1 MCWYKNEMLVNEILD
16 YACVRLTENETQRVK
31 EACMQCLAEETK
43 LKERLIHV
51 LRACPEDSNELM
63 PDERKYVA
71 ERLFEQLFDRNLL
84 DAETLTFVFV
94 SLWTM
99 RRPYQYFT
107 SDKLRLIFRK
117 LQKPVAD
124 AFSNINDL
132 PEELTI
138 YRGIRGFQ
146 LDRKNLGF
154 SWTLN
159 RDKAINFGTG
169 TNQCDGFLLCATANR
184 DDIIAYF
191 NGREEEEI
199 IILPENVREIMISL
213 VYKHNE

>member
-31 EACMQCLAEETK
+31 EACMQCLTEGME
-43 LKERLIHV
+43 LKKRLVNV
-51 LRACPEDSNELM
+51 LHACPKDSNELM

-71 ERLFEQLFDRNLL
+71 ERFFEQLYDRELL
-84 DAETLTFVFV
+84 DMDTLIFVFI
-94 SLWTM
+94 SLWTE

-107 SDKLRLIFRK
+107 QDKIRMIFRT
-117 LQKPVAD
+117 LRKPVTD
-124 AFSNINDL
+124 SSINVNDL

-159 RDKAINFGTG
+159 RDEAINFGTG
-169 TNQCDGFLLCATANR
+169 TNQCDGFLLRATANR
-184 DDIIAYF
+184 DDIIAYI
-191 NGREEEEI
+191 NGRYEGEI